1 MIFARPSALNSWFG
15 QEGYDKDFILGKL
28 GIEVKAKQSGKIKI
42 TISSFSQLDLQGLEK
57 LILTVYSINSAS
69 SNDEKAFNLDEIVNE
84 MCVIFSSEM
93 NLKYLFEKQL
103 AEAGYDFDHDYS
115 DRYWINLDSTQI
127 YDVKNKFPTI
137 TSEIINVKSISNVS
151 YEINLNTINEFKID
165 EQEFEKLI

>member
-1 MIFARPSALNSWFG
+1 M
-15 QEGYDKDFILGKL
+15 

-69 SNDEKAFNLDEIVNE
+69 SNDKNAFNLDEIVNE
-84 MCVIFSSEM
+84 MCIIFSPEI

-127 YDVKNKFPTI
+127 YNVKSKFPTI
-137 TSEIINVKSISNVS
+137 TSEIINVKKSVTTS
-151 YEINLNTINEFKID
+151 EKQNLSK
-165 EQEFEKLI
+165 